1 MFLRDDIEDV
11 LTKRYPIYKNTVSE
25 RNREIDNKFLTE
37 NEWYEKYND
46 LTNYKRKWYN
56 IIVEEKIKE
65 FNLNPI
71 YVTAIS
77 MTYGFDTGV
86 PVTLE
91 EVGAELNLLRLQ
103 ARAVFKVGMR
113 ILFDQGVFLKETK
126 TMHGEAYRRF
136 TFLKDGKLMD
146 IWELDTTKLEEKE

>member
-1 MFLRDDIEDV
+1 MFSRDDIEDV

-56 IIVEEKIKE
+56 RIVEEKIKE

-86 PVTLE
+86 PVTLMDPSSLIAFRAIYDE
-91 EVGAELNLLRLQ
+91 IYRECALRMLGQ
-103 ARAVFKVGMR
+103 
-113 ILFDQGVFLKETK
+113 ICYDNSP
-126 TMHGEAYRRF
+126 
-136 TFLKDGKLMD
+136 
-146 IWELDTTKLEEKE
+146 